1 MVVVGCCVEFGD
13 LVQTEHL
20 PDKLEIGL
28 TIALASANTLSISS
42 DSNGSDDRK
51 FSGFCDG
58 LFPVNNMYMRF
69 RWLECVLIILS
80 LLLTNHSNRMASNR
94 NSLSTP
100 INSEHTYNYELN
112 YTYYTWSTKW

>member
-1 MVVVGCCVEFGD
+1 MRKSFFRNEKKNVENLGTFLRLVVVGCVEFGD

-69 RWLECVLIILS
+69 RWLECVLIIIINES
-80 LLLTNHSNRMASNR
+80 FESNGFES
-94 NSLSTP
+94 
-100 INSEHTYNYELN
+100 
-112 YTYYTWSTKW
+112 